1 MNNGLILEITNNFF
15 NLVSQ
20 ITVGVITAIIVA
32 ILTKKFLNF
41 DQEVHASDI
50 SKTVES
56 IQAKSYT
63 PKDNSIY
70 QQDIN
75 NEQSI
80 LTQNT
85 IFKWK
90 VIYYVIFLSM
100 LIFCV
105 ISILNNYNSILS
117 DGIIEISFL
126 NRIINVL
133 TFGLHSTCST
143 FFVIIP
149 ILSFALLII
158 NIKSN
163 KTAKTIF
170 NIAIYSVTFILSITL
185 LIIFSK
191 TNYIDISAATHVVTE
206 NSTIFEYFNN
216 SILIIQ
222 VFFIGYEIYQMLKP
236 IFTKEFY
243 SFLLEVNTKIVLK
256 KLLLIG
262 GNIIF
267 IFYWYM
273 SI

>member
-20 ITVGVITAIIVA
+20 ITVGVITTIIVT
-32 ILTKKFLNF
+32 ILTKNFLNF
-41 DQEVHASDI
+41 VNV
-50 SKTVES
+50 SKSEES
-56 IQAKSYT
+56 IEVKPYT
-63 PKDNSIY
+63 SKNTILINQQYIANEPTILAQNS
-70 QQDIN
+70 
-75 NEQSI
+75 
-80 LTQNT
+80 

-90 VIYYVIFLSM
+90 VIYYIIFLSM

-105 ISILNNYNSILS
+105 LSIFNNYNSISS
-117 DGIIEISFL
+117 DGIIEISFF
-126 NRIINVL
+126 NRLINAL
-133 TFGLHSTCST
+133 TFGLHSTSST

-149 ILSFALLII
+149 ILSFALFII

-163 KTAKTIF
+163 KTTKTII

-191 TNYIDISAATHVVTE
+191 TNYLDISAANHALTE
-206 NSTIFEYFNN
+206 NSTIFEYFSN

-236 IFTKEFY
+236 IFTKEYY

-262 GNIIF
+262 GNMIF